1 MSGMRITNHFIAR
14 YAERILG
21 KQVPGTIGMSYR
33 KIIMNDMSNRILNRE
48 KNIIKMFKNHNSA
61 VKVPFNKTNEI
72 VMQNQS
78 LITIY

>member
-1 MSGMRITNHFIAR
+1 MRGVRITNHFITR

-21 KQVPGTIGMSYR
+21 KQVPDTIGMSYR
-33 KIIMNDMSNRILNRE
+33 KIIMNDMSSRILDRE

-61 VKVPFNKTNEI
+61 VKVPFNKTHEI